1 MNPET
6 DVRPTASRILTD
18 VLPPVL
24 FVLVLTLLAGAL
36 YELNNPLVQYIT
48 GNNLQYSVAGTSAP
62 SEFGA
67 ALIYVIPVIVFTFVM
82 AYLVK
87 KRKAWVLP
95 VVLVGAFAVSS
106 FLIALLAYWWIEWY
120 VAIAIPVFLG
130 AAFLLSMRSRIPR
143 SWSSPLRLPFQVWLG
158 TGTAMLFVILFP
170 LVTLLA
176 LCGMMAV
183 WDLYAVLRG
192 PLGKM
197 VSDMKEQ
204 EGNGGEE
211 DRNRVGIGNMLMA
224 QIGGSGIGLGDIV
237 FYSII
242 TMVAFG
248 LSALTGVV
256 MIAVVALGAFITFYI
271 LRTRKHL
278 ALPGLPIPMLFGFVV
293 LLGAWVH

>member
-1 MNPET
+1 
-6 DVRPTASRILTD
+6 VRPTASKILTD
-18 VLPPVL
+18 VVPPVL

-48 GNNLQYSVAGTSAP
+48 GNNLQYNVAGTSAP

-67 ALIYVIPVIVFTFVM
+67 ALIYVIPVVVFTFVM

-87 KRKAWVLP
+87 KRKTWVLP
-95 VVLVGAFAVSS
+95 IVLVGAFAVSS

-130 AAFLLSMRSRIPR
+130 AAFLLSMRSKIPR
-143 SWSSPLRLPFQVWLG
+143 SWSSLLRLPFQVWLG

-197 VSDMKEQ
+197 VSEMKE
-204 EGNGGEE
+204 EDKGE
-211 DRNRVGIGNMLMA
+211 VGIGNMLMA
-224 QIGGSGIGLGDIV
+224 QIGESGIGLGDIV

-248 LSALTGVV
+248 LSALTGVL

-278 ALPGLPIPMLFGFVV
+278 ALPGLPIPMLFGFIV